1 LLSDAKQT
9 QAIPSPKTRT
19 GWLYPDST
27 KTDALKLW
35 LVTGN
40 LKQVAASMNIPYDTL
55 KVWRG
60 SKWWN
65 ELSQEIRTEGHL
77 ALSAKM
83 QKIADKAMEVT
94 LDRLENGE
102 QVFDQKSGQTI
113 TKPVNMRDAHQ
124 VAVSFQD
131 RALKLQN
138 SPQDEA
144 HQLAVHDRLA
154 QLADAFSKMAG
165 KTKRLEVIEATYT
178 ELPDAIHDQ
187 REAGLQEGGELGEDQ
202 ETLQIGGSSPTNS
215 SSETGGEDHR

>member
-1 LLSDAKQT
+1 M
-9 QAIPSPKTRT
+9 
-19 GWLYPDST
+19 YPDST

-65 ELSQEIRTEGHL
+65 ELSSEIRTEGHL
-77 ALSAKM
+77 QLSAKM
-83 QKIADKAMEVT
+83 QTIANKAMEVT

-102 QVFDQKSGQTI
+102 QVLDQKSGQI
-113 TKPVNMRDAHQ
+113 LTKPVNMRDAHQ

-131 RALKLQN
+131 RALKLQS
-138 SPQDEA
+138 SPQEEA

-165 KTKRLEVIEATYT
+165 TKPRPEVIDGTFKDITPANPSEAGDQSQEEDTSP
-178 ELPDAIHDQ
+178 EDEVLDALHDE
-187 REAGLQEGGELGEDQ
+187 REEGLQEGGELGEDQ
-202 ETLQIGGSSPTNS
+202 ETLPPQG
-215 SSETGGEDHR
+215 